1 MPGRFP
7 KPLNTGQ
14 IALLSVALF
23 LNITARAQSDCGAGS
38 DCPIAAGGARTEL
51 PRTHRDEIVVGLMN
65 PDHDDNYL
73 YRLPYGERVSYAV
86 LQAYGSRLSHRGP
99 EQFTVDFGMG
109 EGTPV
114 HAARGGVV
122 ALVEDRQH
130 GSCWAQGCGRLANYI
145 VVVHA
150 DGTTGEYY
158 HLAPGSALVEV
169 GQDVTAGQAIA
180 RSGNTG
186 YSTVP
191 HLHFGVYRADADGLT
206 QSIAVRFQARA
217 GVVVE
222 PRAGA
227 RYENAPAPN

>member
-1 MPGRFP
+1 
-7 KPLNTGQ
+7 
-14 IALLSVALF
+14 
-23 LNITARAQSDCGAGS
+23 
-38 DCPIAAGGARTEL
+38 
-51 PRTHRDEIVVGLMN
+51 
-65 PDHDDNYL
+65 
-73 YRLPYGERVSYAV
+73 
-86 LQAYGSRLSHRGP
+86 
-99 EQFTVDFGMG
+99 
-109 EGTPV
+109 
-114 HAARGGVV
+114 
-122 ALVEDRQH
+122 
-130 GSCWAQGCGRLANYI
+130 
-145 VVVHA
+145 VVHA